1 MFNSIS
7 YFRSIS
13 LPKCNNIDFFVF
25 FAVFFGCICCSYCWL
40 LAKAMCRGK
49 ILELWGSVEVS
60 FVCHVVMFRNLY
72 ILDSICGLY
81 FCISSVV

>member
-1 MFNSIS
+1 MLNSIS

-60 FVCHVVMFRNLY
+60 FVCYVVMFRNLY
-72 ILDSICGLY
+72 TLLDLWTLFLHI
-81 FCISSVV
+81 